1 MTNLRKNFAQVLK
14 EGKIDINQEYQKLFK
29 LYYTSYFRE
38 VQDNFT
44 RFHFSGICLSLEEFN
59 EKYGFVFED
68 KGDNVKVDELVR
80 FAEYFYNM
88 MYGLFNIGTYFGEPS
103 PYFAMEL
110 IKKIME
116 EIGYIRT
123 YEDEFTVFVEKSQAS
138 IAVAEILETPASYKV
153 IFYNHHSLKGN
164 LDEKRAILLQ
174 LASLLEP
181 KRAQLAKSNKK
192 LEDNVFLM
200 FNKMQIRHNNKAL
213 QDKGKYNEVVAKM
226 SDEELEEWY
235 DETYQM
241 CLLAFLELDN
251 VERNKKVDELKQ
263 QIENARQRKVL

>member
-14 EGKIDINQEYQKLFK
+14 EGNIDINREYQKLYK
-29 LYYTSYFRE
+29 LYYTSYFRK
-38 VQDNFT
+38 VQNNFT
-44 RFHFSGICLSLEEFN
+44 QFYFSGICLSLEEFN
-59 EKYGFVFED
+59 EKYGFVFNN

-88 MYGLFNIGTYFGEPS
+88 MDGLFNIDTYLGEPS

-110 IKKIME
+110 IKNIME
-116 EIGYIRT
+116 EIGYIKIN
-123 YEDEFTVFVEKSQAS
+123 EDEFTVFVEKSQAS
-138 IAVAEILETPASYKV
+138 ISVAELLEAPTSYKV
-153 IFYNHHSLKGN
+153 IFYNHHSLKGDLN
-164 LDEKRAILLQ
+164 EKRAILLQ
-174 LASLLEP
+174 LANLLEP
-181 KRAQLAKSNKK
+181 KRAQLANMNKK
-192 LEDNVFLM
+192 LEHYLFLM
-200 FNKMQIRHNNKAL
+200 FNKMQIRHNNKDP

-226 SDEELEEWY
+226 SDEDLEEWY

-263 QIENARQRKVL
+263 QIENAR